1 MPKKK
6 SDLPLTIKDDP
17 SVGAEVLASAIVEI
31 ATAAKR
37 LLNSRL
43 TEEAVLVLLK
53 HRTGIPMDQ
62 IKRVLRSAA
71 ELERTYVKR

>member
-1 MPKKK
+1 MTKKK
-6 SDLPLTIKDDP
+6 DEAPLAVKEDP
-17 SVGAEVLASAIVEI
+17 SMGAEVLASAIVDV
-31 ATAAKR
+31 AAAAKR

-53 HRTGIPMDQ
+53 HQTQISMEKIRT
-62 IKRVLRSAA
+62 VLRGAA